1 MPDCVFSTNKYSFLD
16 YKTILNKKIYLKPKE
31 NSDKKFIHSIKI
43 NKNANKIL
51 VLPGTHDIK
60 EIYFHLKNKHVASSK
75 KVFYFKL
82 HPKNKF
88 YFKEDYRIKKLENF
102 KGKDFSN
109 VIISQTSSL
118 VYDFLILKKKFSVI
132 DFDYKLNLVST
143 KLDNKVNF
151 IRH

>member
-1 MPDCVFSTNKYSFLD
+1 M
-16 YKTILNKKIYLKPKE
+16 ILR
-31 NSDKKFIHSIKI
+31 KFIF
-43 NKNANKIL
+43 
-51 VLPGTHDIK
+51 
-60 EIYFHLKNKHVASSK
+60 YLKNKHVASSE

-118 VYDFLILKKKFSVI
+118 VYDFLILKK
-132 DFDYKLNLVST
+132 
-143 KLDNKVNF
+143 NF
-151 IRH
+151 QL